1 MLHQFLPIVKEQM
14 PYCSCK
20 GEKNM
25 ITNDDMWSY
34 RYKDNVKLIEIN
46 NKEYYGSVI
55 DIVDG
60 EDAEG
65 NDNLV
70 LETNQGEIR
79 WFEEK
84 DIQTIGIQK

>member
-1 MLHQFLPIVKEQM
+1 
-14 PYCSCK
+14 
-20 GEKNM
+20 M

-34 RYKDNVKLIEIN
+34 RYKDNVKLIDIN

-70 LETNQGEIR
+70 LETNQGEIL

-84 DIQTIGIQK
+84 DIQTLGCRSNQVYGRNENRLPDTV

>member
-1 MLHQFLPIVKEQM
+1 
-14 PYCSCK
+14 
-20 GEKNM
+20 M

-60 EDAEG
+60 EDAYH
-65 NDNLV
+65 
-70 LETNQGEIR
+70 
-79 WFEEK
+79 
-84 DIQTIGIQK
+84 